1 MRLLLLITLSLMG
14 GLSLAPAQEN
24 RTADYYLNKPE
35 RYIGKKI
42 TLNCAY
48 VTRMSDSFNTD
59 PQYVVYEAYTYGRT
73 SGSYNYSSGYI
84 KVRVPVE
91 IAEKFASKYG
101 HSSRWDNSGNINTR
115 PMSGTFSNLDSSYFL
130 DYEASK

>member
-1 MRLLLLITLSLMG
+1 MRILILLSLALMS

-35 RYIGKKI
+35 RYLGKKI

-48 VTRMSDSFNTD
+48 VNRVSDSFNTD
-59 PQYVVYEAYTYGRT
+59 PQYVMFDAYTYGRG
-73 SGSYNYSSGYI
+73 SGYLSSSSGYI
-84 KVRVPVE
+84 SVRVPVE
-91 IAEKFASKYG
+91 IADKFASKYG
-101 HSSRWDNSGNINTR
+101 HTTKWDGTYNVNTR
-115 PMSGTFSNLDSSYFL
+115 PMSGTFSKSDSTYFL